1 MSYRGK
7 SLKALRESKQIQLRR
22 IANETRIGLSYLR
35 DLEEERFDRFPGKFY
50 FSSFTK
56 EYARSLGLDPG
67 EVVTDLQLAYD
78 EWSGECLKSRP
89 TRTLRTSDEGWINRI
104 TGFIRRAQEV

>member
-7 SLKALRESKQIQLRR
+7 SLKAIRESKQLKLSC
-22 IANETRIGLSYLR
+22 IASQTRIGLRYLS

-56 EYARSLGLDPG
+56 EYARSLGLDPT
-67 EVVTDLQLAYD
+67 EVAADLDTVY
-78 EWSGECLKSRP
+78 EKSSPEFSGINATATSPRQEDGFLK
-89 TRTLRTSDEGWINRI
+89 RI
-104 TGFIRRAQEV
+104 STYVRSFQEV